1 MGVRAKLVIMMVF
14 LIVCPSGMSAIT
26 WFAMG
31 RMDVE
36 VRQVTEEFA
45 ELQRLQ
51 VIERSL
57 TAAVTDLTTDPTHR
71 SETALAHL
79 RTAEAALVEFLASQ
93 HGSVAEE
100 EHQAKEADHA
110 SKLAQTLGALTGQ
123 GWGDLSDG
131 QRLASSEAI
140 LQRLNDLY
148 TDAEAGVRLAPALA
162 EQARRRAI
170 LMVIT
175 ASLVSAAVCIAVL
188 IWSTRG
194 VIQRLRELHASL
206 QNQTDQSA
214 APAPLDV
221 EDVVTGIQA
230 FNDRLL
236 VRMEEKNRELLRRE
250 RMAGI
255 GLLAAD
261 VAHEI
266 NNPLNA
272 MLGLSELSLRATS
285 GERMSEADRQEVR
298 DSLEIVIREINR
310 CRGIVQRLMA
320 MVRGPGQPQLFD
332 ATRLLSETVEV
343 ARAARPDKARCYVSL
358 AQDRGTMVTAPMEDV
373 RQIVLTL
380 LINAADAVAPDGQIT
395 ADATQVGDEVWIRIR
410 DNGRG
415 FTPEAQ
421 ARFDV
426 PFSTSRASEGGTGL
440 GLSIAHAV
448 ARDIGASLRSESA
461 GPGRG
466 SVFILALRANGQG
479 AT

>member
-1 MGVRAKLVIMMVF
+1 MGVKSKLVVMMVV
-14 LIVCPSGMSAIT
+14 LIVCPLGVSAIT

-45 ELQRLQ
+45 EARRLQ

-57 TAAVTDLTTDPTHR
+57 TAAVTDLATDPEHR
-71 SETALAHL
+71 AATALAHL
-79 RTAEAALVEFLASQ
+79 RTAEAGLVEFLASQ

-100 EHQAKEADHA
+100 EHQANEADHA
-110 SKLAQTLGALTGQ
+110 SELAQTLGALTGG
-123 GWGDLSDG
+123 GWADLSHE
-131 QRLASSEAI
+131 QRLASSKAV
-140 LQRLNDLY
+140 LQRLNELY
-148 TDAEAGVRLAPALA
+148 NDAEAGVRLAPALA
-162 EQARRRAI
+162 ERARRQAL

-188 IWSTRG
+188 AWSTRG
-194 VIQRLRELHASL
+194 VVQRLRELHASL
-206 QNQTDQSA
+206 QTQADQTPA
-214 APAPLDV
+214 TAPWDV
-221 EDVVTGIQA
+221 EDVVTGIQS

-285 GERMSEADRQEVR
+285 VERMSEEDRQEVR

-332 ATRLLSETVEV
+332 ATRLLSETIEV
-343 ARAARPDKARCYVSL
+343 ARAARPDKARCYVSV
-358 AQDRGTMVTAPMEDV
+358 AEHRGTMVTAPMEDV
-373 RQIVLTL
+373 RQVVLTL
-380 LINAADAVAPDGQIT
+380 LINAADAVGPDGQIT
-395 ADATQVGDEVWIRIR
+395 ADATKVGEEVWIRIR

-415 FTPEAQ
+415 FTPETQ

-426 PFSTSRASEGGTGL
+426 PFSTTRASEGGAGL

-448 ARDIGASLRSESA
+448 ARDIGAALRSESG

-466 SVFILALRANGQG
+466 SVFILALRANGSG

>member
-1 MGVRAKLVIMMVF
+1 MGVKAKLVVMMVV
-14 LIVCPSGMSAIT
+14 LIVCPLGVSAIT

-36 VRQVTEEFA
+36 VRQVAEEFA
-45 ELQRLQ
+45 EARRLQ

-57 TAAVTDLTTDPTHR
+57 TAAVTDLATDPEHR
-71 SETALAHL
+71 AETALAHL
-79 RTAEAALVEFLASQ
+79 RTAEAGLVEFLASQ

-100 EHQAKEADHA
+100 EHQANEADHA
-110 SKLAQTLGALTGQ
+110 SELAQTLGSLTGG
-123 GWGDLSDG
+123 GWGDLSHE
-131 QRLASSEAI
+131 QRLASSKAV
-140 LQRLNDLY
+140 LQRLNELY
-148 TDAEAGVRLAPALA
+148 NDAEAGVRLAPALA
-162 EQARRRAI
+162 ERARRQAL

-188 IWSTRG
+188 AWSTRG
-194 VIQRLRELHASL
+194 VVRRLRELHASL
-206 QNQTDQSA
+206 QTQTDQVA
-214 APAPLDV
+214 IAPWDV
-221 EDVVTGIQA
+221 DDVVTGIQA

-285 GERMSEADRQEVR
+285 VERMSEEDRREVR

-332 ATRLLSETVEV
+332 ATRLLSETIEV
-343 ARAARPDKARCYVSL
+343 ARAARPDKARCYVSV
-358 AQDRGTMVTAPMEDV
+358 AEHRGTMVTAPMEDV
-373 RQIVLTL
+373 RQVVLTL
-380 LINAADAVAPDGQIT
+380 LINAADAVGPDGQIT
-395 ADATQVGDEVWIRIR
+395 ADATKVGEEVWIRIR

-415 FTPEAQ
+415 FTPETQ

-426 PFSTSRASEGGTGL
+426 PFSTTRASEGGAGL

-448 ARDIGASLRSESA
+448 ARDIGAALRSESA

-466 SVFILALRANGQG
+466 SVFILALRANGSG
-479 AT
+479 AA